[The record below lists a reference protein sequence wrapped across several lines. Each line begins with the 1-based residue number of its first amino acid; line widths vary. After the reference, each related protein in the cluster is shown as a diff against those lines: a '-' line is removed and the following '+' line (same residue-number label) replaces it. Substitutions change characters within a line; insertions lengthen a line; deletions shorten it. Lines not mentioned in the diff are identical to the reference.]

1 VLDQETVDRI
11 KDCKRHG
18 FPICLEKALD
28 TIFKEPA
35 SEAITERIITKLAL
49 RQQYIT
55 SASQIWD
62 TYDRVLTEIG
72 VELGEGV
79 ARVAELESVNEMEV
93 MSGCNHCPL
102 YRRQVCKPVSSW

>member
-1 VLDQETVDRI
+1 MLNQETVDRI

-35 SEAITERIITKLAL
+35 SETITERIVTKLAL
-49 RQQYIT
+49 REEYIT

-62 TYDRVLTEIG
+62 IYDRVLREIE

-79 ARVAELESVNEMEV
+79 ARVAEAQSVSEMEIQ
-93 MSGCNHCPL
+93 SGCNHCPL
-102 YRRQVCKPVSSW
+102 YQKQICKPVNPW

>member
-1 VLDQETVDRI
+1 MLNQETVDRI

-35 SEAITERIITKLAL
+35 SEAITERIVTKLAL
-49 RQQYIT
+49 REQYIT

-62 TYDRVLTEIG
+62 IYGRVLREME
-72 VELGEGV
+72 VELGEGA
-79 ARVAELESVNEMEV
+79 ARVVEAQSVNEMEV
-93 MSGCNHCPL
+93 MSGCTHCPL
-102 YRRQVCKPVSSW
+102 YQRLICKPASSW